1 MRTRNVNRLTAG
13 EINLL
18 MLTRSNE
25 RYVIIYADRQRGE
38 ALRKIGSWASNQ
50 DLLLDWGDAALV
62 SRKMREGPQ
71 DVERRTVATV
81 TITAHATVE
90 RARGTKQALLSRLL
104 RAFG

>member
-18 MLTRSNE
+18 MLSRGGE
-25 RYVIIYADRQRGE
+25 RYAVIYPDNQRGE
-38 ALRKIGSWASNQ
+38 ALRKIGSWASNPG
-50 DLLLDWGDAALV
+50 LSLEWGDAALI
-62 SRKMREGPQ
+62 SRNARNGPQ
-71 DVERRTVATV
+71 DAERRTVATV